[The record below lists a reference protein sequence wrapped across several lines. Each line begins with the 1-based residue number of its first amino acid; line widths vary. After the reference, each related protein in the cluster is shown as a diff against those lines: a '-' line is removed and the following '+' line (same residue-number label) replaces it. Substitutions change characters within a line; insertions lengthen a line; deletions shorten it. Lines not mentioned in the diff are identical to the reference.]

1 MPMSNRITNLYI
13 HKQIPNFADSVETLS
28 SDEILMLRIAVVY
41 TLVVFSFLK
50 FLFNLTEAMSS
61 ATMSWAHLRPC

>member
-1 MPMSNRITNLYI
+1 MPKSNRITNLYI

-41 TLVVFSFLK
+41 TLVVFFFPEISI
-50 FLFNLTEAMSS
+50 
-61 ATMSWAHLRPC
+61 